1 VGQADRAL
9 VAAAMDAFAGDPVHV
24 VASLPAEGDG
34 VVRRRGNVTLARFVP
49 HSLVLDR
56 AVCVVT
62 HGGMGVTQKALD
74 RGIPV
79 SAVPFGRDQFE
90 VARRIEVARAVARM
104 RGLAPTRGDHFDDV
118 GAGRN
123 VVNTLAEAGV
133 IEGCAPRRFCPS
145 APVTR
150 AQAASLLVR
159 ALPGLNPVGGRRFS
173 DLPGGYV
180 HTPAIN
186 ALAADRITRGCAPR
200 RFCPARRMTRGQ
212 LASLLVRAL
221 DR

>member
-1 VGQADRAL
+1 MGQADRAL

-79 SAVPFGRDQFE
+79 CAVPFGRNQFE
-90 VARRIEVARAVARM
+90 VARRIEVARCGVRLPARPAQRAAAAGRGAVGDDDVRW
-104 RGLAPTRGDHFDDV
+104 RGRGGGGVRRDRRGSPRRGGGRGRGDLGV
-118 GAGRN
+118 NGR
-123 VVNTLAEAGV
+123 AK
-133 IEGCAPRRFCPS
+133 R
-145 APVTR
+145 
-150 AQAASLLVR
+150 
-159 ALPGLNPVGGRRFS
+159 
-173 DLPGGYV
+173 D
-180 HTPAIN
+180 
-186 ALAADRITRGCAPR
+186 
-200 RFCPARRMTRGQ
+200 PARRNHERTSART
-212 LASLLVRAL
+212 SVRA
-221 DR
+221 